1 MNSNNDG
8 TLGIALVKELCPVCL
23 KAYDGPI
30 ILNEVLSK
38 KNAAEVKTLN
48 GQVVGFKEDICE
60 ECMEKLKNYRKERN
74 ISDLIFVVG
83 VDSDLTEDK
92 RNPYRTGKIGLIPK
106 SCITSQK
113 IEKHMVYTDFKEKI
127 NLT

>member
-8 TLGIALVKELCPVCL
+8 TLGVALVKELCPVCL
-23 KAYDGPI
+23 KEFDGPI

-38 KNAAEVKTLN
+38 KNADKIRALN

-60 ECMEKLKNYRKERN
+60 ECLEKLKSYREERG
-74 ISDLIFVVG
+74 ISDLIFAVG
-83 VDSDLTEDK
+83 VDSDLTEDE

-106 SCITSQK
+106 SAITTQK
-113 IEKHMVYTDFKEKI
+113 VEKHMVYIDFKE
-127 NLT
+127 